1 MQNTLVIGS
10 INMDLVIQTAR
21 LPKLG
26 ETVMGQGFSMVPG
39 GKGANQ
45 AVAAARLGSR
55 VKMLGCLGSDVYGDV
70 LLEHLRVSGV
80 LTDSILRADS
90 SSGVAVITVCQG
102 DNHIILDPGANG
114 KLDAD
119 AVRRSEALIA
129 WADTLLL
136 QFEIP
141 MDAVETAMELAERYG
156 TRVVLNPSPMKA
168 LRPELYPKV
177 GLLVVNEFEAGQLL
191 GREICSLEDAG
202 RAIAG
207 LEELG
212 FREAVITLGKRGS
225 VFRHDGRILHQ
236 DIFRVETVDTT
247 GAGDSFLGGLCAA
260 LGRDMAIPEAVRF
273 AAAASALAVS
283 RMGAGPSIPT
293 RQETENFLKQVHS
306 G

>member
-55 VKMLGCLGSDVYGDV
+55 VKMLGCLGRDVYGDV

-141 MDAVETAMELAERYG
+141 MELAERYG